1 MGPFGWDWKIVPAS
15 LLQIALVSD
24 WWCTALQKPTAN
36 IKSIEYRQHTIAAA
50 SEKMTLTKKD
60 EEML

>member
-1 MGPFGWDWKIVPAS
+1 M
-15 LLQIALVSD
+15 LLQIALVSGG
-24 WWCTALQKPTAN
+24 ALLQKPTAN

>member
-15 LLQIALVSD
+15 LLQIALVSGG
-24 WWCTALQKPTAN
+24 ALLQKPTAN

-50 SEKMTLTKKD
+50 ASEKMTLTKKD